1 MWTFV
6 GLGAVVGGIALG
18 GAGFVLG
25 ASVPDERAGEA
36 ASLAA
41 KVGLAVGAALGGAIG
56 ALAHR
61 LMH

>member
-6 GLGAVVGGIALG
+6 ALGAVVGGLALG
-18 GAGFVLG
+18 GVGFVLG

-41 KVGLAVGAALGGAIG
+41 KVGLAAGSLLGGAIG
-56 ALAHR
+56 ALAHW
-61 LMH
+61 LMR